1 MSEQQQTRREFI
13 KKATYVAP
21 VIFTLS
27 VTPAIASTAS
37 PASGTAK
44 SSGTS
49 AGFQGGLGPGQEY
62 IQKVDKKRKDS
73 KLKRQYQLSQ
83 KK

>member
-1 MSEQQQTRREFI
+1 MSENQQTRREFI

-27 VTPAIASTAS
+27 VTPSIASSAS
-37 PASGTAK
+37 KTSSKSGPTQVQLQRLD
-44 SSGTS
+44 GTRES
-49 AGFQGGLGPGQEY
+49 
-62 IQKVDKKRKDS
+62 S
-73 KLKRQYQLSQ
+73 KLERRYTLS